1 MSEYNLDV
9 NVFGFIEFF
18 RSSVF
23 TLSEQSI
30 KLAQG
35 FPQEVQIPMR
45 AIANTTDVMNSQ
57 HTLTVLIYVTLPP
70 RTCSNTRTV
79 TSSDNMASE
88 SSESMSQDALFAAVS
103 ASMATIDDV
112 IMTCCSVKV
121 TRAQKGSADDVVL
134 TTEEPDEPGESGQS
148 HFLRKGLHLFI
159 SNELKIDFLY
169 IHVDFSCF

>member
-1 MSEYNLDV
+1 MWLKLRTIIFMSEYNLDF

-30 KLAQG
+30 TLAQG
-35 FPQEVQIPMR
+35 FPQEVQEPKTSID
-45 AIANTTDVMNSQ
+45 NTTDVINSQ

-121 TRAQKGSADDVVL
+121 TSAQKGSADDIVM

-148 HFLRKGLHLFI
+148 HFLRKGLRTLVHI
-159 SNELKIDFLY
+159 Q
-169 IHVDFSCF
+169 